1 MQVNINFMKLI
12 LNYQFKE
19 IIVDY
24 ALQVLTDQKR

>member
-24 ALQVLTDQKR
+24 ALQVPTDQKR